1 MVNLAGTPWVADSL
15 GVPGQTHRQT
25 VDLGVGELG
34 KLAALD
40 LLTDAAASDGLAV
53 DCTCLVL
60 AEEDLVEVVVLLM
73 APLSPTAAG
82 CAGDSNAA
90 PTCIEPPQ
98 EGRQVTA
105 TGESADN
112 GTCVGHGGRACG

>member
-1 MVNLAGTPWVADSL
+1 MVNLAGTHWVADSL

-25 VDLGVGELG
+25 ANLGVGELG
-34 KLAALD
+34 KLVALD

-60 AEEDLVEVVVLLM
+60 AKEDLVEVVVLLL
-73 APLSPTAAG
+73 APLSSTAVG
-82 CAGDSNAA
+82 CAGDSSIAA
-90 PTCIEPPQ
+90 ICTELLK

-105 TGESADN
+105 TG
-112 GTCVGHGGRACG
+112 